1 MGGCVGEEG
10 EEEMREQL
18 LIAGIGMGIIIG
30 VLIGANVWADEDSVM
45 VDMYNRSYTVDDVEV
60 RLVSMVDYPMAEY
73 VASKP
78 KELSPRESH
87 SVTRKSY
94 RNTYVARDEDVIN
107 MAVRG

>member
-1 MGGCVGEEG
+1 
-10 EEEMREQL
+10 MREQL
-18 LIAGIGMGIIIG
+18 MIISIAVGIIIG

-94 RNTYVARDEDVIN
+94 RNTYRGNKSSNDVGNNHDIIN
-107 MAVRG
+107 MVVRG